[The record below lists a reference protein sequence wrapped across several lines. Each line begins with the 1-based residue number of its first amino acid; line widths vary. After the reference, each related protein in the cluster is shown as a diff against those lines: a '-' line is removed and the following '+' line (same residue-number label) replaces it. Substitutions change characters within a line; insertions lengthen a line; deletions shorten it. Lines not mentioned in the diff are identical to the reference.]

1 MTRLGL
7 ARRNLV
13 RNRSRVMLTILGV
26 AVAVV
31 AFVLLRTVV
40 WAWESGKELAAT
52 DRVVTRHKITF
63 TMQLPKRYA
72 EVVRQAPGIKST
84 TYASW
89 FGGKDPNHEHEF
101 FGTFA
106 VEPTT
111 YFQVYSEMRITPDAM
126 ERWKTDRQAAVV
138 GDVLAAKLG
147 WHVGERVTLHSG
159 IYPGDWEFHIVGI
172 YTASARSVDR
182 STFLF
187 RYDYL
192 NDAPAIRQKDQVGWI
207 VSRVNDPAHAADVSL
222 ALDRIFESQ
231 EIQTLSQDER
241 AFNAS
246 FLAGFSAVLSALD
259 VISFVILSIM
269 LLILGN
275 TIAMGV
281 RERTNEYGVLR
292 AVGFLPKHIVFFV
305 LSESL
310 LLGIVGGVVGLCMA
324 YPFINYG
331 MARWVE
337 QNMGAYFP
345 YFRLEG
351 AAIAGAVVVAMVVG
365 LLAGAIPAWQ
375 ASKLR
380 VVDALRRIA

>member
-1 MTRLGL
+1 MTRLRL
-7 ARRNLV
+7 AARSLA
-13 RNRSRVMLTILGV
+13 RNRSRVLLTILGV

-40 WAWESGKELAAT
+40 WAWESGKELARA
-52 DRVVTRHKITF
+52 DRIVTRHKITF

-84 TYASW
+84 TYANW
-89 FGGKDPNHEHEF
+89 FGGKDPRHEHEF

-106 VEPTT
+106 VDPTT
-111 YFQVYSEMRITPDAM
+111 YFQVYSEMRVSPDAM
-126 ERWKTDRQAAVV
+126 TAWKTDRQAAIV
-138 GDVLAAKLG
+138 GDVLATKLG
-147 WHVGERVTLHSG
+147 WHVGQKVTLQSG

-172 YTASARSVDR
+172 YTAAARSVDR
-182 STFLF
+182 STFLL

-192 NDAPAIRQKDQVGWI
+192 NDAPTIRQKDEVGWV
-207 VSRVNDPAHAADVSL
+207 VSRVDDPAHAADVSL

-231 EIQTLSQDER
+231 EIQTVSQDER
-241 AFNAS
+241 SFNAS
-246 FLAGFSAVLSALD
+246 FLAGFSAVLAALD

-310 LLGIVGGVVGLCMA
+310 LLGLAGGVVGLGMA

-337 QNMGAYFP
+337 ENMGAYFP

-351 AAIAGAVVVAMVVG
+351 PAIAGAVAVALVVG
-365 LLAGAIPAWQ
+365 LLAGTLPALQ
-375 ASKLR
+375 ASKLK